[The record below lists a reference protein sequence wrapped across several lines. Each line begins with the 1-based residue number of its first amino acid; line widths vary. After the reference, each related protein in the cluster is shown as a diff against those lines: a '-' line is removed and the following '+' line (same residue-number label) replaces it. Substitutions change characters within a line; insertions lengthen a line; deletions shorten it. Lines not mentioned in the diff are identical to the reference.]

1 MKKQKLRFTLRI
13 WRKDSD
19 EWETTSIPVGT
30 FETSAVSEAKAFSNI
45 CYNNG
50 FRNYY
55 GSYNSVEYQYEI
67 IKVENLDGS
76 AYNPNQDNDIDEED
90 MRTPSPFDD
99 DYKPLKKV
107 ENGVPMILADNGEYV
122 EEFD

>member
-13 WRKDSD
+13 WRIDSD
-19 EWETTSIPVGT
+19 EWDTTNTPIGT

-55 GSYNSVEYQYEI
+55 GNYNTVEYKYELL
-67 IKVENLDGS
+67 KVENLDGS
-76 AYNPNQDNDIDEED
+76 VYNPNQDNDIDEED
-90 MRTPSPFDD
+90 MRTPSPYDD
-99 DYKPLKKV
+99 DYKPLRKV